1 MDEKLKERQQMCA
14 DLDYLVAHDHEIRDY
29 IIDEYVYLLSD
40 KRFEEMQEFVNKE
53 LVSDYQMKLTLVSIQ
68 IGEG

>member
-1 MDEKLKERQQMCA
+1 MENQGGKLMDEKLKERQQMCA
-14 DLDYLVAHDHEIRDY
+14 DLDYLVAHDHEIREY

-53 LVSDYQMKLTLVSIQ
+53 LVSDY
-68 IGEG
+68 

>member
-1 MDEKLKERQQMCA
+1 MMDEKLKERQQMCA
-14 DLDYLVAHDHEIRDY
+14 DLDYLVAHDREIRDY

-53 LVSDYQMKLTLVSIQ
+53 LVSDY
-68 IGEG
+68 